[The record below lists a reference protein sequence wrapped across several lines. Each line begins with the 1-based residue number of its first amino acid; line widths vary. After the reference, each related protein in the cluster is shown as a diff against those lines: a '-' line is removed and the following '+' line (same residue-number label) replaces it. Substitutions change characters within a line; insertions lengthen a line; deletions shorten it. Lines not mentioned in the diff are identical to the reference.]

1 MRLLG
6 LVVALGWGCA
16 PTESKQAEPAPE
28 PDPTVS
34 AALTKGDRASVRA
47 AVRDAAGR
55 DPGEDVCAVWPDSF
69 PRVVVVGTFAHDA
82 GCMHEGLFVDRTWHG
97 GSSTQAASAG
107 LATGGW
113 AEASIERRQAL
124 AQAWVEEVSQ
134 AFGGRFVK
142 QTGTAFELEDTR
154 AFQPVHVRP
163 TKVRGVV
170 VEGWVAEPSG
180 MVFEE
185 AYRFVQY
192 RFGSDGELTSRVAQ
206 RFSVPGEV
214 IRERERSGQAP
225 TPETK

>member
-1 MRLLG
+1 MRFIGIL
-6 LVVALGWGCA
+6 VALGWGCA
-16 PTESKQAEPAPE
+16 PTELEQAEPVPVPE
-28 PDPTVS
+28 PEEPAV
-34 AALTKGDRASVRA
+34 LTKDDRASVRL
-47 AVRDAAGR
+47 AVADATGR
-55 DPGEDVCAVWPDSF
+55 DPGEDVCAVWPESF

-82 GCMHEGLFVDRTWHG
+82 GCMHEGVFVDRTWY
-97 GSSTQAASAG
+97 GSKGSASAG
-107 LATGGW
+107 LVTAGW
-113 AEASIERRQAL
+113 GEASMQQRQAL

-142 QTGTAFELEDTR
+142 QTGTAFELEDTPDFR
-154 AFQPVHVRP
+154 PVHVRP

-192 RFGSDGELTSRVAQ
+192 RFGSDGGLTSRVAQ

-214 IRERERSGQAP
+214 IRERELSEQAR
-225 TPETK
+225 TPEKK